1 MSSFSNTYIAL
12 DIGGTKI
19 YGGLYDQDLHL
30 IKSLQLPTSS
40 NKPAAFTFGNI
51 KTIVQTLKDTST
63 KAVGISLAGFID
75 ADQGIILEAPNIPS
89 LDGFTLVERI
99 KEECGLDAFLQNDA
113 KLFALAEAHQKGP
126 PLPKVSVGIIIGTGV
141 GAGVVLN
148 GNLYFGAH
156 GSAGEV
162 GHIHL
167 NKQEIEKVIAG
178 EGIKKIFQKQGW
190 GQDVFQVQA
199 DMKRNKTPFKKG
211 MEPFIDFFSEFL
223 TAIIFT
229 YDPDDIVLG
238 GSVGIHFWSLWK
250 DEILECT
257 NKKLKPYPVECSLR
271 ISELEN
277 AGALGAALLAKQ
289 KYTQNEGAEWADKI
303 QDNLS

>member
-1 MSSFSNTYIAL
+1 MKTTYIAL

-30 IKSLQLPTSS
+30 IKSLQLPTCSD
-40 NKPAAFTFGNI
+40 KPAAFTFGNI
-51 KTIVQTLKDTST
+51 KTIVQTLKETST

-89 LDGFTLVERI
+89 LDGFALVERI

-113 KLFALAEAHQKGP
+113 KLFALAEAHHKGGEM
-126 PLPKVSVGIIIGTGV
+126 PKVSVGIIIGTGV

-148 GNLYFGAH
+148 GKLYFGAH

-167 NKQEIEKVIAG
+167 NKQEVEKVIAG
-178 EGIKKIFQKQGW
+178 EGTKTFFKKQGW
-190 GQDVFQVQA
+190 GEDVFQIQA
-199 DMKRNKTPFKKG
+199 DIKIKKTPFKKG
-211 MEPFIDFFSEFL
+211 MEPLIDFFAEFL
-223 TAIIFT
+223 TSIIFT

-238 GSVGIHFWSLWK
+238 GSVGIRFWSLWK
-250 DEILECT
+250 DELVERT
-257 NKKLKPYPVECSLR
+257 NQKLKPYPVQCSLR

-289 KYTQNEGAEWADKI
+289 KYKQNESDEFADKI
-303 QDNLS
+303 QNNLS